1 MGLITWVKA
10 VWNKLFKREIKERF
24 GADILLSDTM
34 ESWID
39 KFYNITGNIPPWLDP
54 DDDIETIN
62 YASTIDDITAKWVT
76 LNISIKMPDT
86 PRGKYL
92 QKQADYILQ
101 KVQDKTSEAL
111 GNCGLM
117 FKPNGNNVDYMEP
130 GTFAPTETDS
140 NGNILGCV
148 FQFQIYRNDWT
159 YTRLEWH
166 RFEETEGEDGQPVRV
181 LRITNYAYKKQGKNS
196 LYSSPGDQC
205 SLTEVPEWANLQQD
219 SYGWN
224 IEGPIYGYFGNPAPN
239 RFDRTSALKV
249 PIWSNCMKELKDLD
263 VAWSRKSGEVEDS
276 KHMTFLPA
284 STIRYADQHKVKM
297 PRWIKSL
304 EFGGKGLDSDDTIHE
319 HVSTL
324 LTEQRITDINSILA
338 MISTKCGFSQGTF
351 VLDEKTGMMTATQVE
366 ADDRDTIETVS
377 RIREQLKHAIMNCLY
392 GVCKLMDADPVL
404 KTQYPAE
411 PWTSSYELFKEKV
424 ESGFDFGDLT
434 ENKEEDRERGMRLAT
449 NGFTTKEYY
458 LVQHEGFT
466 EDEAAK
472 MVAAVEQKEK
482 EKMKVDF
489 FGKEE

>member
-10 VWNKLFKREIKERF
+10 VWDKLFKREIKERF
-24 GADILLSDTM
+24 NADILLSDTM
-34 ESWID
+34 EAWIE

-62 YASTIDDITAKWVT
+62 YAATIDDITAKWVT
-76 LNISIKMPDT
+76 LNISITMPDT

-117 FKPNGNNVDYMEP
+117 FKPNGKNVDYMEP

-166 RFEETEGEDGQPVRV
+166 RFEEIEGEDGQPMRV

-196 LYSSPGDQC
+196 LYSSPGDPC

-219 SYGWN
+219 SYGYN
-224 IEGPIYGYFGNPAPN
+224 IEAPIYGYFGNPAPN

-249 PIWSNCMKELKDLD
+249 PIWGNCMKELKDLD
-263 VAWSRKSGEVEDS
+263 VAWSRKSTEVEDS
-276 KHMTFLPA
+276 KHITYLP
-284 STIRYADQHKVKM
+284 SNTIRYADQHKVSL
-297 PRWIKSL
+297 PRNV
-304 EFGGKGLDSDDTIHE
+304 KGVELGNGTDADSSIHE

-366 ADDRDTIETVS
+366 ADDRDTLETIKN
-377 RIREQLKHAIMNCLY
+377 IRKQLQDAILNCLY
-392 GVCKLMDADPVL
+392 GVCKLMDVDPVL
-404 KTQYPAE
+404 SAQYPAE
-411 PWTSSYELFKEKV
+411 PWTSNYELFKEKV

-434 ENKEEDRERGMRLAT
+434 ENKEEDRERGIRLAT

-466 EDEAAK
+466 EDEAVQ

>member
-1 MGLITWVKA
+1 M
-10 VWNKLFKREIKERF
+10 FKREIEERF

-34 ESWID
+34 EAWIE

-54 DDDIETIN
+54 DDEIETIN
-62 YASTIDDITAKWVT
+62 YAATIDDITAKWVT
-76 LNISIKMPDT
+76 LNISITMPDT

-117 FKPNGNNVDYMEP
+117 FKPNGKNVDYMEP

-166 RFEETEGEDGQPVRV
+166 RFEETEGEDGQPVQV
-181 LRITNYAYKKQGKNS
+181 LRITNYAYKKQVKNS
-196 LYSSPGDQC
+196 LYNSPGDPC

-219 SYGWN
+219 SYGYN
-224 IEGPIYGYFGNPAPN
+224 IEAPIYGYFGNPAPN
-239 RFDRTSALKV
+239 RFDRTSPLKV
-249 PIWSNCMKELKDLD
+249 PIWNNCIKELKDLD

-276 KHMTFLPA
+276 KHVTYLPESA
-284 STIRYADQHKVKM
+284 IRYADQHRVKL
-297 PRWIKSL
+297 PR
-304 EFGGKGLDSDDTIHE
+304 GVKGVEMGVGVDADNSIHE

-392 GVCKLMDADPVL
+392 GVCKLMDVDPAL
-404 KTQYPAE
+404 SSQYPAE

-424 ESGFDFGDLT
+424 ESGFAFGDLT
-434 ENKEEDRERGMRLAT
+434 YNKEEDRERKMRLAL
-449 NGFTTKEYY
+449 NGFITKEQY
-458 LVQHEGFT
+458 LVESEEYT
-466 EDEAAK
+466 EEDAAK

>member
-1 MGLITWVKA
+1 MGLITWIKA

-34 ESWID
+34 EAWIE

-62 YASTIDDITAKWVT
+62 YAATIDDITAKWVT
-76 LNISIKMPDT
+76 LNISITMPDT

-92 QKQADYILQ
+92 QKQTDYILQ

-117 FKPNGNNVDYMEP
+117 FKPNGKNVDYMEP

-166 RFEETEGEDGQPVRV
+166 RFEEIEGEDGQPVRV
-181 LRITNYAYKKQGKNS
+181 LRITNYACKKKGRVS
-196 LYSSPGDQC
+196 PFASPGDPC
-205 SLTEVPEWANLQQD
+205 SLKEVQEWANLRED
-219 SYGWN
+219 ADIWN
-224 IEGPIYGYFGNPAPN
+224 VEEPIYGYFGNPAPN

-249 PIWSNCMKELKDLD
+249 PIWNNCIKELKDLD

-276 KHMTFLPA
+276 KHVTYLPESA
-284 STIRYADQHKVKM
+284 IRYADQHRVKL
-297 PRWIKSL
+297 PR
-304 EFGGKGLDSDDTIHE
+304 GVKGVEMGVGVNADNSIRE

-366 ADDRDTIETVS
+366 ADDRDTLETIKN
-377 RIREQLKHAIMNCLY
+377 IRKQLQDAILNCLY
-392 GVCKLMDADPVL
+392 GVCKLMDVDPVL
-404 KTQYPAE
+404 SAQYPAE